1 MPAVH
6 QPARPQGDQDQP
18 VINALDMEYFPPQ
31 PWLFNSPLLLRLKHL
46 FYFGTVV

>member
-31 PWLFNSPLLLRLKHL
+31 PRGKLGLRCT
-46 FYFGTVV
+46 FVTY